1 MTRMVVV
8 FPAPL
13 GPRSPSTS
21 PASTSKL
28 TSLIAS
34 VRPNLRLTPRTWTPA
49 VIARRPSG
57 AGVGGAHACPLRI
70 RVARGDRRQRLEG
83 LVGVGPLHNREAVVG
98 GARKVLL
105 FVVEG
110 PGEAVHRVGVE
121 PVEPGHEAL
130 PRQVGAHGVGGLLEL
145 VAHRPALGSPLVQI
159 PAGLV
164 LGEVVAE
171 AGDDGVARVAVG
183 IGVAGA
189 VHEVAARRAEVGTDL
204 L

>member
-1 MTRMVVV
+1 MVVV

-13 GPRSPSTS
+13 GPRRPSTS
-21 PASTSKL
+21 PSSTSKL
-28 TSLIAS
+28 TSLIASFLPNLGLTSRIAS

-57 AGVGGAHACPLRI
+57 AVVGRAHACPLRV

-98 GARKVLL
+98 GTRKVLL

-121 PVEPGHEAL
+121 PV
-130 PRQVGAHGVGGLLEL
+130 
-145 VAHRPALGSPLVQI
+145 
-159 PAGLV
+159 
-164 LGEVVAE
+164 
-171 AGDDGVARVAVG
+171 
-183 IGVAGA
+183 
-189 VHEVAARRAEVGTDL
+189 
-204 L
+204 

>member
-1 MTRMVVV
+1 MVVV

-13 GPRSPSTS
+13 GPRRPRTS

-57 AGVGGAHACPLRI
+57 AVVGRAHACPLRI

-98 GARKVLL
+98 GARKVLR

-110 PGEAVHRVGVE
+110 PGEAVH
-121 PVEPGHEAL
+121 
-130 PRQVGAHGVGGLLEL
+130 
-145 VAHRPALGSPLVQI
+145 
-159 PAGLV
+159 
-164 LGEVVAE
+164 
-171 AGDDGVARVAVG
+171 
-183 IGVAGA
+183 
-189 VHEVAARRAEVGTDL
+189 
-204 L
+204 